1 MFVLP
6 PSTRVF
12 LCTQPADMR
21 RGFDGLAAMT
31 RDVVVQNP
39 LSGHLFVFRNRTG
52 NRLKILYWEGA
63 GFCLVYRRLEKGTYR
78 FPPAPTPLPAG
89 QPQGAA
95 AAPQPASLEI
105 DGGDLAMILEGIELA
120 SARRHKRFEL
130 PSNVAAAP

>member
-1 MFVLP
+1 
-6 PSTRVF
+6 
-12 LCTQPADMR
+12 
-21 RGFDGLAAMT
+21 MT

-78 FPPAPTPLPAG
+78 FPLAPIAPPAA
-89 QPQGAA
+89 QGGPF
-95 AAPQPASLEI
+95 APQPASLEI
-105 DGGDLAMILEGIELA
+105 DGGDLAMILEGIELE

-130 PSNVAAAP
+130 PANAAATP